1 MRYLVDAMNVI
12 GARPDGWWRDR
23 EAALAAL
30 VQRLE
35 IFAERERAEV
45 TVVLERPLPIRSSV
59 LTVTSAPAPAAD
71 SADDEIIRLL
81 DADEHPHDIVVITS
95 DATLARRARGAGAR
109 IVPAGRFRDD
119 LDRLARPGATG
130 APE

>member
-23 EAALAAL
+23 QAALAAL

-45 TVVLERPLPIRSSV
+45 TVVLERPLPICSSV
-59 LTVTSAPAPAAD
+59 LTVTSAPAAAD

-95 DATLARRARGAGAR
+95 DATLARRARGAGAQ
-109 IVPAGRFRDD
+109 ILSAGRFRDN
-119 LDRLARPGATG
+119 LDRLDRPGATG